1 MELEEIK
8 RNKHGNCDEQ
18 NGTVVVE
25 EANDGNEHELP
36 AENVKEMDPQT
47 AQEAQVQ
54 SEGCDEAP
62 RQLSEDQLVIWK
74 RLNEIIL
81 SQDQGKVPALKKIVK
96 RRIREELQ
104 VVEFVSSKCRMCG
117 SHDETV
123 QHILCSCP
131 QNIKRGMVLLGGSF
145 IGRCARNMELSAV
158 TNGMSIPPKA

>member
-1 MELEEIK
+1 MKSKWFTAVELEEIK

-74 RLNEIIL
+74 RLNEIRL
-81 SQDQGKVPALKKIVK
+81 SQDQDKVPALKKAK
-96 RRIREELQ
+96 
-104 VVEFVSSKCRMCG
+104 
-117 SHDETV
+117 D
-123 QHILCSCP
+123 
-131 QNIKRGMVLLGGSF
+131 KRGTPGCRRSSGP
-145 IGRCARNMELSAV
+145 N
-158 TNGMSIPPKA
+158 TNKRHLVNQQATACHCSSSN